1 MLRRNENLRSDL
13 ESDFERLID
22 RVRRLADSADPDTFL
37 RRPAEGS
44 WSAAECVDHLNGTA
58 RLYLP
63 ELEEAIAGARRQ
75 GLTGD
80 RADGRTLLGRLIAW
94 ATAPPPRLKMT
105 TFRELEPAQHGD
117 PAELVEE
124 FARLH
129 RAVIDQ
135 MNGTADLDGKRI
147 KVRSLLDSR
156 LKLSLDDWYAFIAAH
171 ARRHL
176 WQAERA
182 LEQAASAAGR
192 G

>member
-1 MLRRNENLRSDL
+1 MLRSDENLRSEL
-13 ESDFERLID
+13 ESDFETLID
-22 RVRRLADSADPDTFL
+22 RVRSLAEAVDADTFL
-37 RRPAEGS
+37 QRPAEGS

-63 ELEEAIAGARRQ
+63 ELEKAIAEARRQ

-94 ATAPPPRLKMT
+94 ATAPPPRLKMS
-105 TFRELEPAQHGD
+105 TFTELEPAQDTD
-117 PAELVEE
+117 PAELVAE

-129 RAVIDQ
+129 RALIDQ
-135 MNGTADLDGKRI
+135 MNATTDLDGKRI

-156 LKLSLDDWYAFIAAH
+156 LKLSLDDWYAFLVAH

-182 LEQAASAAGR
+182 LEQAASPEDQA
-192 G
+192 